1 MIKPTVQCL
10 LCVLHI
16 NEATLQSNKTMKLS
30 IIRCAQF
37 WLNFFETC
45 GIVHSDWRFPNILLF
60 KRDDGN
66 HDINQLTCRLNQLSI
81 RPISSRSSISQSLDL
96 TLGTVETTSSAPT
109 AAAAAAAT
117 LTSDLYYRVP
127 VDYDL
132 SIQLTEEKLQQYQS
146 GQSIE
151 IEVGPGAR
159 RENMN
164 EVNLSIPSE
173 TNIPDQTDIMY

>member
-1 MIKPTVQCL
+1 
-10 LCVLHI
+10 VLNSGIVH
-16 NEATLQSNKTMKLS
+16 SDCGMKLVVLS
-30 IIRCAQF
+30 T
-37 WLNFFETC
+37 LNVETC

-60 KRDDGN
+60 KRDDRN

-81 RPISSRSSISQSLDL
+81 RPISSRSSIFQSLDL

-109 AAAAAAAT
+109 AAAAAAT
-117 LTSDLYYRVP
+117 LTSDLYYLVP

-151 IEVGPGAR
+151 IEVGPGVR